1 MLKLFIHIR
10 FTGAHTCIFI
20 LIFQN
25 YLPDDNLNI
34 AEETRLPWYMKIQW
48 LLFNAALPNTILVT
62 MIYWSV
68 LLPTSDTSSV
78 VQRGATDWFLDIAVH
93 GLNSVLMI
101 VEHHLSDIP
110 TRLLHVYQP
119 VIYAVVYA
127 IFSVVLWSQT
137 GIVLYQFVL
146 DWDRIITV
154 GSMIGMLIYFL
165 VFQFVSYL
173 IHLRKE
179 NCCS

>member
-1 MLKLFIHIR
+1 MRVLD
-10 FTGAHTCIFI
+10 IFI
-20 LIFQN
+20 FIFQN
-25 YLPDDNLNI
+25 HFPDNNLNMVY
-34 AEETRLPWYMKIQW
+34 ETTLLWYMKIQW
-48 LLFNAALPNTILVT
+48 LLFNAALPDTILVT
-62 MIYWSV
+62 IIYWSV

-154 GSMIGMLIYFL
+154 GSMIGILIYFL

-173 IHLRKE
+173 IYLRQQ